1 MLLFGMLEAPDQL
14 PDDIGALKAMIR
26 HWAGMAAAKEA
37 ALAEKDAELTRVHDA
52 NTRLW
57 ETLRQLRRA
66 QFGRKS
72 EKLDPDQLS
81 LAMEDTEQATAETSD
96 GAEDQS
102 ATLEASRKKRRSV
115 NRGALP
121 SHLPREEIIVEPEST
136 ACPCCGSAMHVMG
149 EDRSERLDVIPAQFK
164 VIVTRRPKYACRACE
179 GAVVQASAPA
189 RLIEAGIPTE
199 NLIAHVLVSKYA
211 DHLPL
216 YRQAQIYAR
225 QGVELDRS
233 TLADWVGRAA
243 ALLAPLQ
250 ARLFEVLKASPKL
263 FADETR
269 CPVLDPGRKRVKLG
283 QLWAY
288 ARDDR
293 PWGGG
298 DPPAVVYC
306 YAPGRGSEHVQSHL
320 KGFSGILQVDGYS
333 AYKDLARNRPASE
346 PLFLS
351 FCWTHL
357 RRQFYEIA
365 AGGNAPLADDALR
378 QIAALY
384 QIEET
389 IRGQSAEPRLKV
401 RQAKSRP
408 LLDRFK
414 SWLEKSLSL
423 LPGSSNT
430 AKAIRY
436 ALRHWDGLILFA
448 GDGRIEMDTNTVERS
463 IRPLALNRKNA
474 LFAGHD
480 RGAVHWGIIAS
491 LIETCKLNGADPQAY
506 LATVLGR
513 LVNGWPM
520 RQIDEILPWAF
531 ANKQTSRIVA

>member
-1 MLLFGMLEAPDQL
+1 MIAAPDQL
-14 PDDIGALKAMIR
+14 PDDIRALKALVL
-26 HWAGMAAAKEA
+26 HWTEQAVAKDA
-37 ALAEKDAELTRVHDA
+37 ALVEKDAELARVQDA
-52 NTRLW
+52 NARLW

-81 LAMEDTEQATAETSD
+81 LAMEETEQAIAET
-96 GAEDQS
+96 GAAEETS
-102 ATLEASRKKRRSV
+102 NATLKASPKKPRSV
-115 NRGALP
+115 NRGKLP
-121 SHLPREEIIVEPEST
+121 SHLPREEIVIEPDST
-136 ACPCCGSAMHVMG
+136 ACPCCGGAMHVMG
-149 EDRSERLDVIPAQFK
+149 EDRSERLDVTPARFK

-179 GAVVQASAPA
+179 DAVVQAPAPA

-199 NLIAHVLVSKYA
+199 TLVAHVLVSKYA
-211 DHLPL
+211 DHCPL

-225 QGVELDRS
+225 QGVDLDRS

-250 ARLFEVLKASPKL
+250 TRLFEFLKASPKL

-269 CPVLDPGRKRVKLG
+269 CPVLDPGRKRVKRG

-288 ARDDR
+288 ARDDK

-306 YAPGRGSEHVQSHL
+306 YAPGRGAEHVKNHL
-320 KGFSGILQVDGYS
+320 KGFSGILQVDGYA
-333 AYKDLARNRPASE
+333 AYKDFASSRPASE
-346 PLFLS
+346 PIILS

-357 RRQFYEIA
+357 RRRFYEIA
-365 AGGNAPLADDALR
+365 AGGNAPLAEEALI

-384 QIEET
+384 KIEDA
-389 IRGQSAEPRLKV
+389 IRGQKAEARRRV
-401 RQAKSRP
+401 RQAKSSP
-408 LLDRFK
+408 LLEKFK
-414 SWLEKSLSL
+414 SWLEKTLPL
-423 LPGSSNT
+423 VPGSSKM

-436 ALRHWDGLILFA
+436 AFHHWDGLILFA
-448 GDGRIEMDTNTVERS
+448 NDGRIEMDTNTVERS

-480 RGAVHWGIIAS
+480 RGADHWATVAS
-491 LIETCKLNGADPQAY
+491 LIETCKLNGVDPQAY
-506 LATVLGR
+506 LASVLSR

-520 RQIDEILPWAF
+520 RRIDELMPWAY
-531 ANKQTSRIVA
+531 AVRQNAIAAA

>member
-1 MLLFGMLEAPDQL
+1 MLQAPDQL
-14 PDDIGALKAMIR
+14 PDDIGALKAMVR
-26 HWAGMAAAKEA
+26 HWAEMAAAKDT
-37 ALAEKDAELTRVHDA
+37 ALAEKDAQLTRVQDA
-52 NTRLW
+52 NARLW

-81 LAMEDTEQATAETSD
+81 LAIEETEQAIAET
-96 GAEDQS
+96 GADANEAQ
-102 ATLEASRKKRRSV
+102 ATLKASPKKTRSV

-121 SHLPREEIIVEPEST
+121 ARLPREEIVIEPDSK
-136 ACPCCGSAMHVMG
+136 ACPCCGAAMHAMG

-179 GAVVQASAPA
+179 GAFVQAPAPA

-199 NLIAHVLVSKYA
+199 TLVAHVLVSKYA

-250 ARLFEVLKASPKL
+250 TRLFEILKASPKL

-320 KGFSGILQVDGYS
+320 SGFSGILQVDGYA
-333 AYKDLARNRPASE
+333 AYKDLANSRPPSA
-346 PLFLS
+346 PLTLS

-357 RRQFYEIA
+357 RRRFYEIA
-365 AGGNAPLADDALR
+365 AAGNAPLADKALR

-384 QIEET
+384 KIEEG
-389 IRGQSAEPRLKV
+389 IRGQSAEVRCKV
-401 RQAKSRP
+401 RRAKSKP
-408 LLDRFK
+408 LLDQLK
-414 SWLEKSLSL
+414 SWLEQT
-423 LPGSSNT
+423 LPLVPGRSKI
-430 AKAIRY
+430 AEAIRY

-463 IRPLALNRKNA
+463 IRPIALNRKNA

-480 RGAVHWGIIAS
+480 RGAVHWGM
-491 LIETCKLNGADPQAY
+491 
-506 LATVLGR
+506 
-513 LVNGWPM
+513 WP
-520 RQIDEILPWAF
+520 L
-531 ANKQTSRIVA
+531 

>member
-1 MLLFGMLEAPDQL
+1 MDAALDQL
-14 PDDIGALKAMIR
+14 PDDIGALKAMVR
-26 HWAGMAAAKEA
+26 HWAGMAAAK
-37 ALAEKDAELTRVHDA
+37 DAELARVQDA
-52 NTRLW
+52 NVRLW

-81 LAMEDTEQATAETSD
+81 LAMEDTEQAIAETSD
-96 GAEDQS
+96 EAEDQN
-102 ATLEASRKKRRSV
+102 ATLEASRKKRRFV

-121 SHLPREEIIVEPEST
+121 AHLPREEIIVEPEST
-136 ACPCCGSAMHVMG
+136 VCPCCGGAMHVMG

-179 GAVVQASAPA
+179 GAVVQASAA
-189 RLIEAGIPTE
+189 TRLIEAGIPTE

-233 TLADWVGRAA
+233 TLAGWVGRAA
-243 ALLAPLQ
+243 ALLTPVQ
-250 ARLFEVLKASPKL
+250 VRLFELLKASPKL

-298 DPPAVVYC
+298 DPPGVVYC

-320 KGFSGILQVDGYS
+320 SGFSGILQVDGYS
-333 AYKDLARNRPASE
+333 AYKDLARNRPPSA
-346 PLFLS
+346 PLILS
-351 FCWTHL
+351 FCWTHM

-365 AGGNAPLADDALR
+365 SGGNAPLADDALR

-384 QIEET
+384 QIEEA
-389 IRGQSAEPRLKV
+389 IRGQSAEARLKV
-401 RQAKSRP
+401 RHAKSRP
-408 LLDRFK
+408 LIDQFK
-414 SWLEKSLSL
+414 AWLEKSLPIV
-423 LPGSSNT
+423 PGSSKM

-436 ALRHWDGLILFA
+436 ALRHWEGLILFA
-448 GDGRIEMDTNTVERS
+448 SDGRIEMDTNTVERS

-480 RGAVHWGIIAS
+480 RGAVHWGVIAS
-491 LIETCKLNGADPQAY
+491 LIETCKNNRVDPQAY
-506 LATVLGR
+506 LAGVLNR

-520 RQIDEILPWAF
+520 RQIDELLPWAF
-531 ANKQTSRIVA
+531 TSQQASSAVV

>member
-1 MLLFGMLEAPDQL
+1 MDAALDQL
-14 PDDIGALKAMIR
+14 PDDIGALKAMVR
-26 HWAGMAAAKEA
+26 HWAGIAAAKDA
-37 ALAEKDAELTRVHDA
+37 VLAEKDVQLTRVQDA

-72 EKLDPDQLS
+72 EKLDPDQLN
-81 LAMEDTEQATAETSD
+81 LAMEETEQAIAETEPADAPS
-96 GAEDQS
+96 GATPS
-102 ATLEASRKKRRSV
+102 ASRKTSRSV

-121 SHLPREEIIVEPEST
+121 AHLPREEIVVEPEDKS
-136 ACPCCGSAMHVMG
+136 CPCCGGAMHVMG
-149 EDRSERLDVIPAQFK
+149 EDRSERLDVVPAQFK

-179 GAVVQASAPA
+179 GAVVQVPAPA

-216 YRQAQIYAR
+216 YRQTQIYAR

-243 ALLAPLQ
+243 AILAPLQ
-250 ARLFEVLKASPKL
+250 TRLFEILKASPKL

-298 DPPAVVYC
+298 DPPGVVYC
-306 YAPGRGSEHVQSHL
+306 YAPGRGSEHVKSHL
-320 KGFSGILQVDGYS
+320 SGFSGILQVDGYS
-333 AYKDLARNRPASE
+333 AYKDLARNRLASE
-346 PLFLS
+346 PLILS

-365 AGGNAPLADDALR
+365 VGGNAPLADDALR
-378 QIAALY
+378 QIAVLY

-389 IRGQSAEPRLKV
+389 IRGQSAQARLKV
-401 RQAKSRP
+401 RQTKSRL
-408 LLDRFK
+408 LLDQFNA
-414 SWLEKSLSL
+414 WLEKSLSL
-423 LPGSSNT
+423 VPGSSKM

-436 ALRHWDGLILFA
+436 ALRHWEGLILFA

-480 RGAVHWGIIAS
+480 RGAVHWGIVAS
-491 LIETCKLNGADPQAY
+491 LIETCKLNSADPQAY
-506 LATVLGR
+506 LADALSR

-520 RQIDEILPWAF
+520 RQIDELLPWAF
-531 ANKQTSRIVA
+531 ANQQASHAVA

>member
-1 MLLFGMLEAPDQL
+1 MIAALDDL
-14 PDDIGALKAMIR
+14 PNDVGALKALVL
-26 HWAGMAAAKEA
+26 HWAEQA
-37 ALAEKDAELTRVHDA
+37 AEKDAELTRAQDA

-81 LAMEDTEQATAETSD
+81 LAMEETEQTIAETGTS
-96 GAEDQS
+96 EETS
-102 ATLEASRKKRRSV
+102 NATLKASPKKPRSI

-121 SHLPREEIIVEPEST
+121 SHLPREEIVIEPEST
-136 ACPCCGSAMHVMG
+136 ACPCCGGAMHAMG
-149 EDRSERLDVIPAQFK
+149 EDRSERLDVTPAQFK
-164 VIVTRRPKYACRACE
+164 VVVTRRPKYACRACE
-179 GAVVQASAPA
+179 GAVVQAPAPA

-199 NLIAHVLVSKYA
+199 NLVAHVLTAKYA
-211 DHLPL
+211 DHCPL
-216 YRQAQIYAR
+216 YRQAQIYSR
-225 QGVELDRS
+225 QGVDLDRS
-233 TLADWVGRAA
+233 TLADWVGKAA

-250 ARLFEVLKASPKL
+250 VRLFEILKASPKL

-293 PWGGG
+293 PWGGD

-306 YAPGRGSEHVQSHL
+306 YAPGRGSEHVQGHL
-320 KGFSGILQVDGYS
+320 AGFSDGYS
-333 AYKDLARNRPASE
+333 AYKDLASSRPPSA
-346 PLFLS
+346 PLILS

-357 RRQFYEIA
+357 RRRFYEIA
-365 AGGNAPLADDALR
+365 VGGNAPLADAALV

-384 QIEET
+384 KIEES
-389 IRGQSAEPRLKV
+389 IRAQSAEARRKV

-408 LLDRFK
+408 LLDQFK
-414 SWLEKSLSL
+414 SWLDKT
-423 LPGSSNT
+423 LPLVPGGSKM

-436 ALRHWDGLILFA
+436 ALHHWDGLILFA
-448 GDGRIEMDTNTVERS
+448 SDGRIEMDTNTVERA

-480 RGAVHWGIIAS
+480 RGAEHWGVVAS
-491 LIETCKLNGADPQAY
+491 LIETCKLNGVDPQAY
-506 LATVLGR
+506 LASVLSR

-520 RQIDEILPWAF
+520 RKIDKLMPWAY
-531 ANKQTSRIVA
+531 APRQNATVVA